1 MDKIQL
7 NLLLKIRKYFLILN
21 NYNYKPKYNSIF
33 YLASYSNFIGSYVL
47 KKIANIQNN
56 NFLKNFIIILKD
68 IIFSLKYMNHSLYF
82 NNIPAKYDKLIV
94 TWAFKDNFDQKGNL
108 IDRYLNTNSDKL
120 KNTIWFVVYMS
131 DKIPNKV
138 GKNIILLTRNE
149 KISLNVFKLFKFL
162 ISNVIF
168 IFKDLNYFLFS
179 VSNYN
184 FFSVQILNKLKPFLT
199 SELKYLLM
207 PYEGQPFQNN
217 IIAFLKKKKFKT
229 QIIGYI
235 HSPPLALPSNFI
247 YKSFSPDKII
257 LNGKDQIH
265 CFTKLLGWKKS
276 KIKLLPSFRF
286 LKSVTKAKNII
297 YLPLAVREPQIILR
311 SLEYLTRNNYI
322 NIKNF
327 KTKNHPASFNS
338 EKNLKLIETI
348 QKLKKNNKIDKFK
361 KVKDDYLVFIGN
373 SGGIIEAL
381 ERGLKVIQIVEFP
394 LFDIYSSKIWPSI
407 MRKKISENIYLYSLR
422 KKGNLIK
429 LGDKKNTIKNLF
441 Y

>member
-7 NLLLKIRKYFLILN
+7 NLLSKIRKYFLIRN
-21 NYNYKPKYNSIF
+21 NYNYKPKYDSIF

-47 KKIANIQNN
+47 KKIANVQNN
-56 NFLKNFIIILKD
+56 NFLKNLIIILKD
-68 IIFSLKYMNHSLYF
+68 IIFSLKHMNHSIYF
-82 NNIPAKYDKLIV
+82 NDIPAKYEKLIV
-94 TWAFKDNFDQKGNL
+94 TWAFKDNFDKKGNL
-108 IDRYLNTNSDKL
+108 IDRYLNIKSDKL
-120 KNTIWFVVYMS
+120 NNTIWFVVYMS
-131 DKIPNKV
+131 EKIPKKV
-138 GKNIILLTRNE
+138 GKNIILFTRNE
-149 KISLNVFKLFKFL
+149 KISLNFFKFFKFL
-162 ISNVIF
+162 ISNFIF
-168 IFKDLNYFLFS
+168 VFKDLNYFLCS

-184 FFSVQILNKLKPFLT
+184 FFSIQILNKLKPFFT
-199 SELKYLLM
+199 PELKYLLM

-217 IIAFLKKKKFKT
+217 IIAFLKNKKIKT

-276 KIKLLPSFRF
+276 KIRLLPSFRF
-286 LKSVTKAKNII
+286 LKSVTKVKNII
-297 YLPLAVREPQIILR
+297 YLPFAVREPQIILR
-311 SLEYLTRNNYI
+311 SLEYLTKNDYI

-327 KTKNHPASFNS
+327 KAKNHPASFNS
-338 EKNLKLIETI
+338 KKNLILIETI
-348 QKLKKNNKIDKFK
+348 QKLKKNNKINKFK
-361 KVKDDYLVFIGN
+361 KIKGDYLIFIGN

-381 ERGLKVIQIVEFP
+381 ERGSKVIQIVEFP

-407 MRKKISENIYLYSLR
+407 MRKKINENIYLYSLR

-429 LGDKKNTIKNLF
+429 LGNKKNTTTNLF